1 MLRTAMTGIIF
12 FMLLFFVEV
21 KIAGTPTAFKLNRAG
36 RKSFFAEFANGD
48 AIKKMLRENL
58 RRKWNRVELRAK
70 IAESW
75 IGAVVT

>member
-1 MLRTAMTGIIF
+1 
-12 FMLLFFVEV
+12 
-21 KIAGTPTAFKLNRAG
+21 LNRAG

-58 RRKWNRVELRAK
+58 RSKWNRAEVRAK